1 MASDRME
8 FTSSKKPGAEQKGV
22 LITNKPSEE
31 QEEGIGKVR
40 NKLATQGTSSGMKEW
55 YGKDVVRPRC

>member
-1 MASDRME
+1 MASNRME

-40 NKLATQGTSSGMKEW
+40 NKLSTQGTTSGIKEW
-55 YGKDVVRPRC
+55 YGKDVVQPRC